1 MGAILLIGKP
11 ALSQT
16 VAPNPGGQT
25 VVTNST
31 TSSYVNDPALAQ
43 TVTSQVNQFSTSIQ
57 GQLNG
62 KTLYDRSFAAAF
74 SDPVVQAGVAA
85 AEKVLT
91 ASGGPGVMIAA
102 PKLVSTTTS
111 TSTSSSS
118 STVNTNT
125 ATGTTAVTTATTFGP
140 ETIMVGDN
148 KADIFNVNAGQTDIN
163 VNTDIQ
169 YDSYILTS
177 VTDTTTTTSLYDI
190 VAQSVEAVGTV
201 HSAVGEAGF
210 DQTERFDRRL
220 LDDRNPQG
228 GEGGGSGSDPNFWVE
243 PYGYYASTAHQD
255 QTPSN
260 LRHGWGLNGGF
271 GYDVTPAFRVGLAL
285 DYGHDTISESTAG
298 EDGDLN
304 ETQLGLYGSWRSGPW
319 LASLAGTYGW
329 ANASTSVTPPGFNE
343 TAQSSYAPATASVA
357 AEAGRRVILGNT
369 VLTPSLGAAFEHL
382 QTGSFTET
390 GSALALTGSSTGM
403 NRYKYWLAL
412 SSDTSIPARSGV
424 FDLAVYGRAVG
435 IAGDQ
440 RVDLPVT
447 FVGSTTALA
456 IQGISTGGFGG
467 DFGTS
472 LGYQL
477 ANRVDA
483 YIVYD
488 AIVRDRFASQ
498 SGGLGVKVSF

>member
-1 MGAILLIGKP
+1 
-11 ALSQT
+11 
-16 VAPNPGGQT
+16 
-25 VVTNST
+25 
-31 TSSYVNDPALAQ
+31 
-43 TVTSQVNQFSTSIQ
+43 
-57 GQLNG
+57 
-62 KTLYDRSFAAAF
+62 
-74 SDPVVQAGVAA
+74 
-85 AEKVLT
+85 
-91 ASGGPGVMIAA
+91 
-102 PKLVSTTTS
+102 
-111 TSTSSSS
+111 
-118 STVNTNT
+118 
-125 ATGTTAVTTATTFGP
+125 
-140 ETIMVGDN
+140 
-148 KADIFNVNAGQTDIN
+148 
-163 VNTDIQ
+163 
-169 YDSYILTS
+169 
-177 VTDTTTTTSLYDI
+177 
-190 VAQSVEAVGTV
+190 
-201 HSAVGEAGF
+201 
-210 DQTERFDRRL
+210 
-220 LDDRNPQG
+220 
-228 GEGGGSGSDPNFWVE
+228 
-243 PYGYYASTAHQD
+243 
-255 QTPSN
+255 
-260 LRHGWGLNGGF
+260 
-271 GYDVTPAFRVGLAL
+271 
-285 DYGHDTISESTAG
+285 
-298 EDGDLN
+298 LN

-329 ANASTSVTPPGFNE
+329 ANASTSITPPGFNE

-498 SGGLGVKVSF
+498 SGGLGVRVTF